1 MNKTDECENL
11 KKENKFLQDQ
21 MESDLDTNQKE
32 MQDLN
37 LNLQ

>member
-11 KKENKFLQDQ
+11 KKENKFLKDQ

-37 LNLQ
+37 LNL